1 MCMCA
6 LVKHYL
12 NVIASNCHIIMERF
26 AYCLKVLEVV
36 RNNYD
41 TLTLKLQDNLDHY
54 EKYSERPKE
63 STFFTQL
70 VRAHGLV

>member
-1 MCMCA
+1 MHA
-6 LVKHYL
+6 LLKHNH
-12 NVIASNCHIIMERF
+12 NVTHSNCHVIEGF
-26 AYCLKVLEVV
+26 GYCLKVLEVV

-63 STFFTQL
+63 SAFFTQL
-70 VRAHGLV
+70 VRRVHIV